1 VKYKPIITKKA
12 IIFHL
17 YKPIYGSFYAIWEKW
32 LKIAKERN
40 LHIVIYT
47 KEGKSTFTYS
57 SYMKGAKR
65 LERYFK
71 NPDEPMIFWGRDFL
85 PEVKKRQERKKKE
98 KEILVNFFDIFS
110 KLPEAKREAIKNR
123 IKNAK
128 IKSAEI

>member
-1 VKYKPIITKKA
+1 
-12 IIFHL
+12 
-17 YKPIYGSFYAIWEKW
+17 
-32 LKIAKERN
+32 
-40 LHIVIYT
+40 
-47 KEGKSTFTYS
+47 
-57 SYMKGAKR
+57 MKGAKR

-98 KEILVNFFDIFS
+98 KEVLVNFFDIFS